1 MSELMKA
8 EGLALSDRSKLR
20 RMIDQP
26 ILTAASQLQQQPMA
40 GALRKENTRTSPDPA
55 TVRRLQ
61 DSGSGLSSDSIALM
75 ATAALGITSFI
86 VQAITEK
93 RSVHEI

>member
-1 MSELMKA
+1 
-8 EGLALSDRSKLR
+8 
-20 RMIDQP
+20 MIDQP
-26 ILTAASQLQQQPMA
+26 ILTAASELQQSM
-40 GALRKENTRTSPDPA
+40 GASRKENAHTSPDPV

-75 ATAALGITSFI
+75 ATAALGMTSFI

-93 RSVHEI
+93 RSVREI

>member
-26 ILTAASQLQQQPMA
+26 ILTTASQLQQQPM
-40 GALRKENTRTSPDPA
+40 GALRKENAHASPDPV

-75 ATAALGITSFI
+75 ATAALGMTSFI

-93 RSVHEI
+93 RSVREI

>member
-26 ILTAASQLQQQPMA
+26 ILTAASQSQQQPM
-40 GALRKENTRTSPDPA
+40 GALRKENAHTSPDPA

-75 ATAALGITSFI
+75 ATAALGMTSFI

-93 RSVHEI
+93 RSVREI

>member
-26 ILTAASQLQQQPMA
+26 ILTAASQSQQQPM
-40 GALRKENTRTSPDPA
+40 GALRKENAHTSPDPT

-75 ATAALGITSFI
+75 ATAALGMTSFI

-93 RSVHEI
+93 RSVREI

>member
-26 ILTAASQLQQQPMA
+26 ILTAASQLHEQPM
-40 GALRKENTRTSPDPA
+40 GALRKENAHTSPDSA

-61 DSGSGLSSDSIALM
+61 DSDSGLSSDSIALM
-75 ATAALGITSFI
+75 ATAALGMTSFI

>member
-1 MSELMKA
+1 MSELMKT
-8 EGLALSDRSKLR
+8 EGLALSDRSKLH
-20 RMIDQP
+20 RMIDHP
-26 ILTAASQLQQQPMA
+26 ILAAASQLQQPL
-40 GALRKENTRTSPDPA
+40 GALRKENTHMSPDPA

-93 RSVHEI
+93 RSAHEI

>member
-26 ILTAASQLQQQPMA
+26 ILTAASQLQQQPM
-40 GALRKENTRTSPDPA
+40 GALRKENTHTSPDPA

-75 ATAALGITSFI
+75 ATAALGMTSFI

-93 RSVHEI
+93 RSVPVL